1 MEFAGG
7 GPGMEGKDPD
17 EVIEQLKNG
26 VKKALENT
34 DQTKREL
41 IQGIIEFVDHGD
53 AEMAGLRVAAI
64 EADPASYLQSKKKT
78 EKRFAECVRSLQLLR
93 SKLNDACKEREALA
107 KHASVTVAQVA
118 IQGGVS
124 PHSRC
129 RHDRG
134 RHFPYNDF
142 LRGNGTEN

>member
-1 MEFAGG
+1 
-7 GPGMEGKDPD
+7 MEGKDPD

-34 DQTKREL
+34 DQTKLSL
-41 IQGIIEFVDHGD
+41 IEGIINFEEDGD

-93 SKLNDACKEREALA
+93 SKLNDACTEREALA
-107 KHASVTVAQVA
+107 KYEKVSLKEVAMALSKVRRK
-118 IQGGVS
+118 V
-124 PHSRC
+124 
-129 RHDRG
+129 
-134 RHFPYNDF
+134 
-142 LRGNGTEN
+142 

>member
-17 EVIEQLKNG
+17 EVIEQLKTG

-34 DQTKREL
+34 DQTKLSL
-41 IQGIIEFVDHGD
+41 IEGIINFEEDGD

-107 KHASVTVAQVA
+107 KHENVSLAQVA
-118 IQGGVS
+118 FALSKVRLQLYCVRVCCG
-124 PHSRC
+124 
-129 RHDRG
+129 
-134 RHFPYNDF
+134 
-142 LRGNGTEN
+142 

>member
-78 EKRFAECVRSLQLLR
+78 ENSSSLLIVVRRMWALTKSWSLLK
-93 SKLNDACKEREALA
+93 STMI
-107 KHASVTVAQVA
+107 S
-118 IQGGVS
+118 
-124 PHSRC
+124 SRC
-129 RHDRG
+129 SPNTHSSKMISTFNAAHVLFKFVVLHEGLERG
-134 RHFPYNDF
+134 LMLEHCSH
-142 LRGNGTEN
+142 